1 MLVSYRMG
9 LDVKVFTDYPLSP
22 TLLGLIMWSARVAVT
37 SPWANRSRAGWMR
50 SFANHLSEGYVIWDD
65 GNG

>member
-1 MLVSYRMG
+1 MD

-22 TLLGLIMWSARVAVT
+22 TLLALIMWSAHVAAT
-37 SPWANRSRAGWMR
+37 AAWANRSTAGWMR

-65 GNG
+65 RNG